1 MKRILP
7 LLFLFLTAFPAWAQ
21 KDVPRNLNIN
31 VYSMITGERV
41 PNAKM
46 ELLTAD
52 SVVVDSVKGMDSF
65 QYYSIKVFAPGN
77 YILRITHPDYQTAYK
92 NADIKFRRG
101 KYSYYPSPVYL
112 LKKLKKRNYELGEAT
127 VSASR
132 VKFYHKGDT
141 LVFDADA
148 FNTAD
153 GSMLDGLIKM
163 LPGVELKSDG
173 RIFVNGRYVESLLLN
188 GADFFKGDN
197 RIMLE
202 NLPAYMIKHVQT
214 YERQSERNRM
224 AGAEVDKRTYVM
236 DIKLKKQ
243 YETGW
248 IANAEAGGG
257 TDSRYLGRLFGLRF
271 TKYSRLALFGNVN
284 NINEEQRPG
293 TNGDWS
299 PSNMLKGRQTTR
311 AAGLDY
317 SVQNTHNTFSIQ
329 GNLTVHQEDAE
340 NQVQSNRVN
349 FLQEGDTYGRSA
361 ENARSKSLRLQ
372 TTHEIVLRRE
382 GDNGY
387 FNSITPYFS
396 FTHHNRRQ
404 HNVGG
409 TFAEDPSGYPSAA
422 ILDSLRKPL
431 MGEFIR
437 KTLINRTLNELY
449 SKGDKYLAGS
459 TFAGTY
465 KTDNGFFSLDGEVEY
480 THVKNHTFDDY
491 RLNVAGQEGSHQ
503 NRYTNNRTQA
513 FKAKADFMYLIS
525 ISDWADGQLV
535 QKRFNIMPGIKLE
548 ANNDQNNRLLY
559 RLDQIGQADLPL
571 GTLPSATALLDAL
584 DSKNSYDSRLTAYGV
599 EPYFNTHWEL
609 MNFGKNND
617 KALRIDLELS
627 SPVRNEHLDYYRGKD
642 YAKKRTYAYFK
653 PYVCLRYNFKRV
665 DKEVTTSSY
674 LSPMILFDYRMLTTQ
689 PDMFLMLDYVDD
701 VDPLLIFRTNPN
713 LRRTVSHNFRLGA
726 YKDMKYYRLRAEL
739 TYMPTKDA
747 ITMSSTYDKS
757 TGVRTQTPLN
767 IDGNWQGKALFSFMA
782 NLGKQKKLS
791 FETRTEGDYHH
802 SVDLIEVVGSNADPR
817 SVVRTLNL
825 AETLRWSY
833 RFNEKYSLAFR
844 VRGNYLNARSS
855 RTDFQDINA
864 GDFDFTLSAQV
875 LLPGKINLSTD
886 IAQYCRRGYNDK
898 AMNTNDL
905 VWNLGLSR
913 SFMQGNLTF
922 RIDGFDILGQ
932 LSNVQRTVNVQGR
945 TEQFFNTLP
954 SYFMAR
960 VAYRLNKKPKKQ

>member
-7 LLFLFLTAFPAWAQ
+7 LLLLFLTVFPAWAQ
-21 KDVPRNLNIN
+21 KDVPRNVIVA
-31 VYSMITGERV
+31 VYNSITGAEILD
-41 PNAKM
+41 AKV
-46 ELLTAD
+46 ELLASD
-52 SVVVDSVKGMDSF
+52 STVVDSIPEKQK
-65 QYYSIKVFAPGN
+65 QYYTTKATTPGN
-77 YILRITHPDYQTAYK
+77 YIVRITHPEYQTAYTDV
-92 NADIKFRRG
+92 NVKFRRG
-101 KYSYYPSPVYL
+101 NYGVMPPPVYL
-112 LKKLKKRNYELGEAT
+112 LKKLKKRSYELGEAT

-224 AGAEVDKRTYVM
+224 AGAEVDKPTYVM

-317 SVQNTHNTFSIQ
+317 SVQNPHNTFSAQ
-329 GNLTVHQEDAE
+329 GFISVEQRDMEKDVRGN
-340 NQVQSNRVN
+340 SVN

-361 ENARSKSLRLQ
+361 ENARDKNFYVGTAHAIIFQ
-372 TTHEIVLRRE
+372 RE
-382 GDNGY
+382 GDKGY
-387 FNSITPYFS
+387 FHKINPYF
-396 FTHHNRRQ
+396 FFNHNNRRQ

-409 TFAEDPSGYPSAA
+409 TFAEDPSGYSSAA

-431 MGEFIR
+431 MGDFIR
-437 KTLINRTLNELY
+437 KTLINRTLDETYRKGDTYRAGSSLY
-449 SKGDKYLAGS
+449 SMVSIKDR
-459 TFAGTY
+459 TMFI
-465 KTDNGFFSLDGEVEY
+465 DGNVEY
-480 THVKNHTFDDY
+480 SRFNFRTFDDY
-491 RLNVAGQEGSHQ
+491 RLDLAGQDGSHR
-503 NRYTNNRTQA
+503 NRYTRNKVGK
-513 FKAKADFMYLIS
+513 FKANADLKMLF
-525 ISDWADGQLV
+525 QLENYVEGRTV
-535 QKRFNIMPGIKLE
+535 QKMFVINPGIKLE
-548 ANNDQNNRLLY
+548 ANNDQYDSRLY
-559 RLDQIGQADLPL
+559 RLDWIEEADLPL
-571 GTLPSATALLDAL
+571 GTLPSTTALLDAL
-584 DSKNSYDSRLTAYGV
+584 DSKNSYDCQRTAYGV
-599 EPYFNTHWEL
+599 EPYVDTQWERRD
-609 MNFGKNND
+609 FGKNND

-653 PYVCLRYNFKRV
+653 PWVRIQYNFKRV
-665 DKEVTTSSY
+665 DKRWSTSSH

-701 VDPLLIFRTNPN
+701 VDPLLIVRTNPN
-713 LRRTVSHNFRLGA
+713 LRRTVSHNFLLGA
-726 YKDMKYYRLRAEL
+726 YKDMENYKLRAEL

-802 SVDLIEVVGSNADPR
+802 SVDLIEVVGNNADPR